1 MQGHRLRVQ
10 KFSKELP
17 TLSHMIGQGALPPPP
32 QTSALKHP
40 ENSPLESQTKQKSK
54 SVSFL
59 DTAHLPKLVGNPLR
73 EWLGDTVSLRPNIE
87 IIAHG

>member
-1 MQGHRLRVQ
+1 
-10 KFSKELP
+10 
-17 TLSHMIGQGALPPPP
+17 MIGQGALPPPP

-40 ENSPLESQTKQKSK
+40 ENSPPESPTKRK

-73 EWLGDTVSLRPNIE
+73 EWLSDTVSLRQNIE
-87 IIAHG
+87 IIAHGRGFLGVSAKQH